1 MIPYQYGR
9 FRNISTS
16 RKTYQVT
23 RTSEIMIF
31 HFELFQYGNEI
42 IAIDKIMAN
51 NTSAASEERNYVE
64 QVRATIFTVVV
75 LALEKTKDPH

>member
-9 FRNISTS
+9 FRNIITS

-42 IAIDKIMAN
+42 ICIDKIMAN
-51 NTSAASEERNYVE
+51 NTLPVSHIFH
-64 QVRATIFTVVV
+64 VRPMEDF
-75 LALEKTKDPH
+75 